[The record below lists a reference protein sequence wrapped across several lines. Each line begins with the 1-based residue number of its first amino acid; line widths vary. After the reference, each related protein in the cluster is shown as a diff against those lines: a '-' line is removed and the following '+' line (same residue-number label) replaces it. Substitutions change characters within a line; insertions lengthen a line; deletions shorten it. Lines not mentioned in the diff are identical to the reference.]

1 MDQVIITAALTG
13 AVTPKAKNAH
23 IPITPEE
30 IAADAY
36 ACWKAGAAM
45 VHLHMRADDGLGA
58 MDKEKFRETIRL
70 IRSHQDC
77 DVIINCTSSGASAEH
92 PATDEERMA
101 HHQEL
106 EGIEMGS
113 YDAGTFNWM
122 PGGVFMNSPQFL
134 EKLGDLY
141 LERGIK
147 PEVEIFDAG
156 IACSPSAGE
165 RHLVGLWRGEEPPA
179 HPVCGPGP
187 GRTYPGGARGQCIPQ
202 QGSARHQC
210 PTGGTGRS
218 SGAHLRKAARYP
230 RSGQRNPG
238 PEAVEITE
246 GEDHMKVVRLADAFG
261 DPVTGHFDMRA
272 LRLHNK
278 ETSNTV
284 DYTLGLSHFLPGG
297 GTEYVETGV
306 ELIYFILEGE
316 MTVRTKDE
324 TIVLKKYDS
333 IHFNVGDGKEIRNET
348 NLPASM
354 LVIAGMPGRG

>member
-122 PGGVFMNSPQFL
+122 PGGVFVNSPQFL

-141 LERGIK
+141 MEKGIK
-147 PEVEIFDAG
+147 PELEIFDAG
-156 IACSPSAGE
+156 MIYNTLYYLKKGVLKAPCHYQIVLGCAGGMTSTVENLAYLKNLLPEGSTWAGCGISSGHLPIMMATIAMGG
-165 RHLVGLWRGEEPPA
+165 HLRVGLEDNLYLDHGVLAKSNAQLVERAVQLLALNNLEPATPEE
-179 HPVCGPGP
+179 
-187 GRTYPGGARGQCIPQ
+187 ARKIYGL
-202 QGSARHQC
+202 
-210 PTGGTGRS
+210 T
-218 SGAHLRKAARYP
+218 RK
-230 RSGQRNPG
+230 
-238 PEAVEITE
+238 V
-246 GEDHMKVVRLADAFG
+246 F
-261 DPVTGHFDMRA
+261 
-272 LRLHNK
+272 
-278 ETSNTV
+278 
-284 DYTLGLSHFLPGG
+284 
-297 GTEYVETGV
+297 
-306 ELIYFILEGE
+306 
-316 MTVRTKDE
+316 
-324 TIVLKKYDS
+324 
-333 IHFNVGDGKEIRNET
+333 
-348 NLPASM
+348 
-354 LVIAGMPGRG
+354 

>member
-156 IACSPSAGE
+156 MLGIADYFAKQGHLSTPCHYQLCLGVLGGMPATVE
-165 RHLVGLWRGEEPPA
+165 NLVYLVRHLPENATWSAFGVGKSHLPSCMRPWPWADISGW
-179 HPVCGPGP
+179 GS
-187 GRTYPGGARGQCIPQ
+187 RTMYT
-202 QGSARHQC
+202 SAREC
-210 PTGGTGRS
+210 PPPMSNWWNGPFKRCAPSES
-218 SGAHLRKAARYP
+218 SPLPPLR
-230 RSGQRNPG
+230 
-238 PEAVEITE
+238 PEKSWA
-246 GEDHMKVVRLADAFG
+246 
-261 DPVTGHFDMRA
+261 
-272 LRLHNK
+272 
-278 ETSNTV
+278 
-284 DYTLGLSHFLPGG
+284 
-297 GTEYVETGV
+297 
-306 ELIYFILEGE
+306 
-316 MTVRTKDE
+316 
-324 TIVLKKYDS
+324 
-333 IHFNVGDGKEIRNET
+333 
-348 NLPASM
+348 
-354 LVIAGMPGRG
+354 